1 MDVSIILPLLVALV
15 PIALFFALVRRRR
28 GPEAPRRAPS
38 TEVSEPAAD
47 FGLARDTESEAPGPT
62 AESSG
67 SSTAGAAAA
76 AAGGALIIGYG
87 ASHRSGSGEEKG
99 GDNAPDRDGGGH
111 GGRQG

>member
-1 MDVSIILPLLVALV
+1 MDASIILPLLVALV

-28 GPEAPRRAPS
+28 GPEAPSRAP
-38 TEVSEPAAD
+38 TAEVSEPAAD
-47 FGLARDTESEAPGPT
+47 FGLARDTDSETPAPA
-62 AESSG
+62 AESSA

-87 ASHRSGSGEEKG
+87 ASHRSDAGEEKG
-99 GDNAPDRDGGGH
+99 GDHAPDRDGSGH